1 MSDLRVGGLLF
12 TALNSGILFRIKEGG
27 KKGQVPMI
35 LLLGLINLSAEAGV
49 GAVGLTKAGRVTQP
63 DRTA

>member
-1 MSDLRVGGLLF
+1 
-12 TALNSGILFRIKEGG
+12 
-27 KKGQVPMI
+27 MI